1 MSGGVRSSPTSLWR
15 LEELLTY
22 CLKLLSLVSMFP
34 LSILYGELP
43 HLPPTSLN
51 VNISAPPFSDKVYQD
66 IHTSHHLFLLPFLPY
81 FGLLCFLIIP
91 AIALVNVVV

>member
-1 MSGGVRSSPTSLWR
+1 MSGGVRASPSSLWR
-15 LEELLTY
+15 QEELLKY
-22 CLKLLSLVSMFP
+22 CLKLLSLVSTFP

-66 IHTSHHLFLLPFLPY
+66 IHTSHHLFLRAFLPSS
-81 FGLLCFLIIP
+81 GLLCFLSIP
-91 AIALVNVVV
+91 AFVLDNVIV